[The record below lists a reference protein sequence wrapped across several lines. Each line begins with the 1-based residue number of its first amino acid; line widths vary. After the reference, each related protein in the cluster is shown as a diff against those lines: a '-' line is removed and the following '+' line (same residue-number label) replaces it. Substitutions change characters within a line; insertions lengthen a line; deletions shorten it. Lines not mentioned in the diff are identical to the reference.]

1 MFRIVAACLA
11 AVVVCSGCLLTK
23 EDLDCW
29 YDDMCMAAS
38 GAKPAPTQEMQ
49 PALTGR

>member
-11 AVVVCSGCLLTK
+11 AVVVCSGCVLPK
-23 EDLDCW
+23 EDLDGW